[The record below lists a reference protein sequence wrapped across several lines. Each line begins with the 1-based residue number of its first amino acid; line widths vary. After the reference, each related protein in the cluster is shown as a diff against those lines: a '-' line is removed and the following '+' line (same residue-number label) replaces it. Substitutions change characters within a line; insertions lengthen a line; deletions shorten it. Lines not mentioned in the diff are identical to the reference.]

1 MLSPLD
7 YAVLVGYI
15 VAVIWFGLHLSGEQ
29 QNTTDY
35 FLGGRNLPWWAVC
48 FSIVATETSTLT
60 IIGIP
65 AIAYGGTLTFLQLTL
80 GYLFG
85 RIVVS
90 LVFLPRYIKGELV
103 TAYAFL
109 GQRFGTRMQA
119 LSSATFMGTRLLADG
134 VRLFA
139 SAIPLKIIADAAG
152 LDVGYP
158 LIIVFIGSLTVIYT
172 YFGGL
177 RAVVWMDVVQMMLY
191 LIAAFGSIIVLLSM
205 VEPGAWSVLSSAGKL
220 QIFDFGDGTLTDILT
235 KPYVF
240 WTAVLGGG
248 IFSMAS
254 HGTDHLIVQR
264 LLACRTL
271 RDSQKALVGSAFI
284 IILQF
289 GVFLLVGALLWTYY
303 GAATVAEL
311 GLSRADEVFPKF
323 IIEGLPAGISGLVL
337 AGILAAAMSTLSSS
351 LNALASSTMMDFLSH
366 SKRWKIAPGAELR
379 TSRWL
384 TLFWGVV
391 FMFFAT
397 LFEDIRNP
405 VVELGLS
412 IASFTYGALLGA
424 FLLGMLHKQAR
435 EADAIFSFVFA
446 VIAMIFIIFGLW
458 VDGQGVWHF
467 ILSPSEARVT
477 EEGLRAVA
485 WPWYTGIGA
494 AITLIIGSL
503 TSLRHR

>member
-7 YAVLVGYI
+7 YTVLVGYI
-15 VAVIWFGLHLSGEQ
+15 VVVIWFGLHLSGEQ
-29 QNTTDY
+29 KDTTDY
-35 FLGGRNLPWWAVC
+35 FLGGRDLPWWAVC

-65 AIAYGGTLTFLQLTL
+65 AVAYGGTLTFLQLTL
-80 GYLFG
+80 GYLAG

-90 LVFLPRYIKGELV
+90 LLFLPRYISGELV

-139 SAIPLKIIADAAG
+139 TAIPLKVIADAAG
-152 LDVGYP
+152 LTVGYP
-158 LIIVFIGSLTVIYT
+158 LIIVFIGLLTVIYT

-177 RAVVWMDVVQMMLY
+177 RAVVWMDVAQMMLY
-191 LIAAFGSIIVLLSM
+191 LVAAFGSIIVLLSM
-205 VEPGAWSVLSSAGKL
+205 VGPGAWSTLSSAGKL
-220 QIFDFGDGTLTDILT
+220 QIFDFGDGTLKTVLT
-235 KPYVF
+235 QPYVF

-248 IFSMAS
+248 VFSMAS

-264 LLACRTL
+264 LLACRNL

-284 IILQF
+284 IIVQF
-289 GVFLLVGALLWTYY
+289 AVFLLVGALLWVHY
-303 GAATVAEL
+303 GAATVADL
-311 GLSRADEVFPKF
+311 GLSRADEVFPRF

-366 SKRWKIAPGAELR
+366 SKRWKIAPGSELR

-384 TLFWGVV
+384 TLFWGVI

-397 LFEDIRNP
+397 LFEDIQNP

-424 FLLGMLHKQAR
+424 FLLGMFHKRAR
-435 EADAIFSFVFA
+435 ETDAILSFVVS
-446 VIAMIFIIFGLW
+446 VITMIFIIFGLW
-458 VDGQGVWHF
+458 VDSQGAWHF
-467 ILSPSEARVT
+467 IWGPNASMIT

-485 WPWYTGIGA
+485 WPWYTGIGT
-494 AITLIIGSL
+494 AITLIVGSL
-503 TSLRHR
+503 TALRHR